1 MTGACWENGVAMGP
15 VWGMALGQKGLKK
28 TDARVSH
35 RGRVWATA
43 SELRNCTRGRGRN
56 DVPGPIAVGHVAGFA
71 RRRLARRLYE
81 RASFPIS
88 IRNQKISG
96 TENTRTP

>member
-1 MTGACWENGVAMGP
+1 MTGARWENGVAIGP
-15 VWGMALGQKGLKK
+15 VWGMALRQTGLKK
-28 TDARVSH
+28 RTPGTHTEAGCGLQH
-35 RGRVWATA
+35 
-43 SELRNCTRGRGRN
+43 RNCTRGRGRN